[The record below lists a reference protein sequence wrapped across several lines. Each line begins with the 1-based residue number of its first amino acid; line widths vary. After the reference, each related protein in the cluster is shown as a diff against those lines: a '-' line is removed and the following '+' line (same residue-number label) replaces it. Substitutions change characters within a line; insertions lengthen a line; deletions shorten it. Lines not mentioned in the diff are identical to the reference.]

1 MSGEI
6 PIAKNNEI
14 PISGGL
20 DVAMPKMATVHQRFD
35 DSHINDVERAIHEQI
50 TRPEIAARV
59 RSGMRI
65 AIGAG
70 SRGIANIE
78 ITVRATVQALKELG
92 AKPFVFPAMGSHGGA
107 TAEGQQ
113 AVLAGYGITQ
123 ENVGAPIRATMDTV
137 LIGEMEDGTPVHMD
151 QFAHEADGVVLINR
165 IKPHT
170 SFRGAIESGL
180 VKMMVIGMGK
190 IQGATHMH
198 AHGMDHFP
206 ELLPRVAKLIMGRAS
221 ILFGIGM
228 IENAYDQTTI
238 VEALLSDTLLEREV
252 ELQAQAKSLM
262 GRLYFSDI
270 DILLIDRMGKEISG
284 AGFDPN
290 ITGRNNRA
298 ITGFDVPRVQKIVVL
313 GLTKMTN
320 GNATGLGLAD
330 VITRNLYDA
339 IDYASTYANVI
350 TSAYLDGALIP
361 IAMPT
366 DQQALQLAVKTLV
379 RVNKGQA
386 RIVRIRDTLSI
397 GKISVSEPLLPEAK
411 QHPDMSIIGKLEP
424 FDFAPDGALGPI
436 Q

>member
-1 MSGEI
+1 
-6 PIAKNNEI
+6 
-14 PISGGL
+14 
-20 DVAMPKMATVHQRFD
+20 MPKMAAVQQRFD
-35 DSHINDVERAIHEQI
+35 GAHISEVEKAVREQL

-59 RSGMRI
+59 NSGMRI

-70 SRGIANIE
+70 SRGIANIG
-78 ITVRATVQALKELG
+78 ITVRTTVQALRELG

-107 TAEGQQ
+107 TPEGQQ
-113 AVLAGYGITQ
+113 AVRAGYGIT
-123 ENVGAPIRATMDTV
+123 EEDVGAPIRATMDTI
-137 LIGEMEDGTPVHMD
+137 LIGEMKDGTPVHMD
-151 QFAHEADGVVLINR
+151 RYAHEADGVVLINR

-170 SFRGAIESGL
+170 SFRGPIESGL
-180 VKMMVIGMGK
+180 VKMIVIGMGK

-198 AHGMDHFP
+198 AHGMDLFP
-206 ELLPRVAKLIMGRAS
+206 ELLPRVASFLMERTS
-221 ILFGIGM
+221 ILFGIGVV
-228 IENAYDQTTI
+228 ENAYDRTAI
-238 VEALLSDTLLEREV
+238 IEALLPDALVEREV
-252 ELQAQAKSLM
+252 GLQTKAKSLM

-290 ITGRNNRA
+290 ITGRNHRGV
-298 ITGFDVPRVQKIVVL
+298 TGFDDPRVQKIVVL
-313 GLTKMTN
+313 DLTKMTN

-330 VITRNLYDA
+330 VITSKLYDA
-339 IDYASTYANVI
+339 IDYPSTYANVI

-379 RVNKGQA
+379 RVKQGQA

-397 GKISVSEPLLPEAK
+397 GKISVSEPMLTEVK
-411 QHPDMSIIGKLEP
+411 QHPDMSIIGEPEP
-424 FDFAPDGALGPI
+424 FDFAADGTLAPM

>member
-1 MSGEI
+1 M
-6 PIAKNNEI
+6 
-14 PISGGL
+14 
-20 DVAMPKMATVHQRFD
+20 AMARQRFD
-35 DSHINDVERAIHEQI
+35 DSHLKDVENTVHEQI
-50 TRPEIAARV
+50 TRPEIAAQV
-59 RSGMRI
+59 HSGMRI

-70 SRGIANIE
+70 SRGIANIG
-78 ITVRATVQALKELG
+78 ITVRATVQALRELG

-113 AVLAGYGITQ
+113 AVLSGYGITE
-123 ENVGAPIRATMDTV
+123 ENVGAPIRATMETV
-137 LIGEMEDGTPVHMD
+137 LIGEMNDGTPVHMD
-151 QFAHEADGVVLINR
+151 RYAHEADGVVLINR

-170 SFRGAIESGL
+170 SFRGPIESGV
-180 VKMMVIGMGK
+180 VKMMAIGMGK

-198 AHGMDHFP
+198 AHGMDLFP
-206 ELLPRVAKLIMGRAS
+206 EVLPRVATFIMERTS
-221 ILFGIGM
+221 ILFSIGM
-228 IENAYDQTTI
+228 IENAYDQTAI
-238 VEALLSDTLLEREV
+238 VEALLSDTLVQREV
-252 ELQAQAKSLM
+252 ELQAKAKSLM

-290 ITGRNNRA
+290 ITGRNHRGV
-298 ITGFDVPRVQKIVVL
+298 TGFDDPKVQKIVVL
-313 GLTKMTN
+313 DLTKMTN

-330 VITRNLYDA
+330 VITRKLYDA
-339 IDYASTYANVI
+339 IDYPSTYANVI

-379 RVNKGQA
+379 RVKQGQA

-397 GKISVSEPLLPEAK
+397 DKISVSEPMLAEVK
-411 QHPDMSIIGKLEP
+411 QHPDMSIIGEPEP
-424 FDFAPDGALGPI
+424 FDFAADGTLAPM

>member
-1 MSGEI
+1 
-6 PIAKNNEI
+6 
-14 PISGGL
+14 
-20 DVAMPKMATVHQRFD
+20 MARQRFD
-35 DSHINDVERAIHEQI
+35 NTHLKDVEKAVHEQI

-59 RSGMRI
+59 HSGMRI

-70 SRGIANIE
+70 SRGIANIG
-78 ITVRATVQALKELG
+78 ITVRATVQALRDLG
-92 AKPFVFPAMGSHGGA
+92 ATPFVFPAMGSHGGA

-113 AVLAGYGITQ
+113 AVLAGYDIT
-123 ENVGAPIRATMDTV
+123 EESIGAPIRATMDTV

-151 QFAHEADGVVLINR
+151 RYAHEADGVVLINR

-170 SFRGAIESGL
+170 SFRGPIESGV
-180 VKMMVIGMGK
+180 VKMMAIGMGK

-198 AHGMDHFP
+198 AHGMDLFP
-206 ELLPRVAKLIMGRAS
+206 EVLPRVATFIMERTS
-221 ILFGIGM
+221 ILFSIGM
-228 IENAYDQTTI
+228 IENAYDQTAI
-238 VEALLSDTLLEREV
+238 VEALLSDTLVQREV
-252 ELQAQAKSLM
+252 ELQAKAKSLM

-290 ITGRNNRA
+290 ITGRNHRGV
-298 ITGFDVPRVQKIVVL
+298 TGFDDPKVQKIVVL
-313 GLTKMTN
+313 DLTKMTN

-330 VITRNLYDA
+330 VITHKLYDA
-339 IDYASTYANVI
+339 IDYPSTYANVI

-366 DQQALQLAVKTLV
+366 DQQALQLAIKTLV
-379 RVNKGQA
+379 RVKQDQA

-397 GKISVSEPLLPEAK
+397 DKISVSEPMLAEVK
-411 QHPDMSIIGKLEP
+411 QHPDMSIIGEPEP
-424 FDFAPDGALGPI
+424 FDFAADGTLAPM

>member
-1 MSGEI
+1 
-6 PIAKNNEI
+6 
-14 PISGGL
+14 
-20 DVAMPKMATVHQRFD
+20 MPKMTTVRQHFD
-35 DSHINDVERAIHEQI
+35 DAHISDVEKAVHAQI

-59 RSGMRI
+59 HSGMRI

-70 SRGIANIE
+70 SRGIANIG
-78 ITVRATVQALKELG
+78 IAGRATVQALRELG
-92 AKPFVFPAMGSHGGA
+92 AKPVVFPAMGSHGGA

-113 AVLAGYGITQ
+113 AVLAGYGIT
-123 ENVGAPIRATMDTV
+123 EEDVGAPIRATMDTV
-137 LIGEMEDGTPVHMD
+137 LIGKMEDGTPVHMD
-151 QFAHEADGVVLINR
+151 RYAHEADGVVLINR

-170 SFRGAIESGL
+170 SFRGPIESGV

-190 IQGATHMH
+190 IQGATYLH
-198 AHGMDHFP
+198 AHGMDVFP
-206 ELLPRVAKLIMGRAS
+206 EILPRVATFIMEQTS

-228 IENAYDQTTI
+228 IENAYDQTAI
-238 VEALLSDTLLEREV
+238 VEALLSDTLVQREV
-252 ELQAQAKSLM
+252 ELQVKAKSLM
-262 GRLYFSDI
+262 GRLYFREI

-290 ITGRNNRA
+290 ITGRNHRGV
-298 ITGFDVPRVQKIVVL
+298 TGFDDPRVQKIVVL

-330 VITRNLYDA
+330 VITSKLYDA
-339 IDYASTYANVI
+339 IDYPSTYANVI

-379 RVNKGQA
+379 RVKQGQA

-397 GKISVSEPLLPEAK
+397 GKISVSEPMLAEVK
-411 QHPDMSIIGKLEP
+411 QHPDMSVIGESEP
-424 FDFAPDGALGPI
+424 FDFAPDGNLGPI

>member
-1 MSGEI
+1 
-6 PIAKNNEI
+6 
-14 PISGGL
+14 
-20 DVAMPKMATVHQRFD
+20 MATVHQSFD
-35 DSHINDVERAIHEQI
+35 DAHINDVEKAVHEQI
-50 TRPEIAARV
+50 VRPESAAQV
-59 RSGMRI
+59 RPGMSI

-70 SRGIANIE
+70 SRGIANIG
-78 ITVRATVQALKELG
+78 ITVRATVQALRGLG

-107 TAEGQQ
+107 TAKGQQ
-113 AVLAGYGITQ
+113 AVLAGYDITE

-151 QFAHEADGVVLINR
+151 RYAHEADGVVLINR

-170 SFRGAIESGL
+170 SFRGPIESGV

-198 AHGMDHFP
+198 AHGMDIFP
-206 ELLPRVAKLIMGRAS
+206 EVLPRVATFIMERTS
-221 ILFGIGM
+221 ILFSIGM
-228 IENAYDQTTI
+228 IENAYDQTAI
-238 VEALLSDTLLEREV
+238 VETILPDTLLKREV
-252 ELQAQAKSLM
+252 ELQAKAKSLM

-290 ITGRNNRA
+290 ITGRNHRGV
-298 ITGFDVPRVQKIVVL
+298 IGFDDPRVQKIVVL
-313 GLTKMTN
+313 DLTKMTK

-330 VITRNLYDA
+330 VITRKLYDA
-339 IDYASTYANVI
+339 IDYPSTYANVI

-366 DQQALQLAVKTLV
+366 DQQALQLAIKTLV
-379 RVNKGQA
+379 RVKPGQA
-386 RIVRIRDTLSI
+386 RIVRIRDTLTI
-397 GKISVSEPLLPEAK
+397 DKISVSEPMLAEVK
-411 QHPDMSIIGKLEP
+411 QHPDMSIIGELEP
-424 FDFAPDGALGPI
+424 FNFTSDGALEPI